1 MDLKDN
7 IINKFKN
14 VNFNEKYSND
24 ITITIVLI
32 ILTFFVT
39 IYFLILGTIKSQK
52 TVWKNNKCN
61 PLFMP
66 FASII
71 NDKYDENGE
80 YNASFTED
88 NFNECLNELNYEVG
102 NNFKTPMDS
111 MLNFIMGIF
120 IFASGVVNQIFS
132 FLLYIFSLIL
142 ELFKL
147 LMGYIKELV
156 NKTNVILQNF
166 MALINYILDSFE
178 VIKLTIIYLLEFLK
192 CGFFLL
198 ATSFSAVFVLPSITS
213 FIILSVVAA
222 IAMLLA
228 IIFSW
233 FPPVGVPLAGNAV
246 VTRVFALLMGIIMIF
261 CIVLHKSLSRQ
272 TKRAFK
278 TSSLFNSSC

>member
-1 MDLKDN
+1 MADKPIIEDVPMLKADGLDDA
-7 IINKFKN
+7 IIG
-14 VNFNEKYSND
+14 VGTRCGQND
-24 ITITIVLI
+24 ILV
-32 ILTFFVT
+32 
-39 IYFLILGTIKSQK
+39 YDYE
-52 TVWKNNKCN
+52 KC
-61 PLFMP
+61 
-66 FASII
+66 
-71 NDKYDENGE
+71 
-80 YNASFTED
+80 
-88 NFNECLNELNYEVG
+88 C
-102 NNFKTPMDS
+102 
-111 MLNFIMGIF
+111 
-120 IFASGVVNQIFS
+120 QIFS

-166 MALINYILDSFE
+166 MSLIQYILDTFE
-178 VIKLTIIYLLEFLK
+178 IIKITIVFLLEFLK

-213 FIILSVVAA
+213 FITLSV
-222 IAMLLA
+222 IAGITMLLA